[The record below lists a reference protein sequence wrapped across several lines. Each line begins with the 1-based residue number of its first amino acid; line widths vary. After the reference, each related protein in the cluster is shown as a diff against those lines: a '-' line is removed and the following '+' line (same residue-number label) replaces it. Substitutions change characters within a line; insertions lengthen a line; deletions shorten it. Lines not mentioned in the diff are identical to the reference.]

1 MMVAIF
7 RYLVGVLVEQLL
19 PSPFQPHG
27 LIIDLSINQ
36 YSMLFEFTNI
46 HYYS

>member
-1 MMVAIF
+1 MVAIF
-7 RYLVGVLVEQLL
+7 RYLAWQQL
-19 PSPFQPHG
+19 PSPFQPHE

-36 YSMLFEFTNI
+36 YSVLFEFVNI